1 MLARRTAWRFPH
13 RRSARSSKEFR
24 AAGALSGVVVWS
36 VQTILT
42 AARLLTPAEVIDK
55 PVIAIDDGAIV
66 SIASR
71 DGAEAPADRHVDF
84 ADCTL
89 VPAFFDVHIHGS
101 GGHDAMEATE
111 PALNHIGG
119 FLARRGVGAY
129 FATTVTAPLDTL
141 LRSLAGLA
149 KRMSGPL
156 EGARPVGIHLE
167 GPFLSPHKR
176 GCHVESQLLV
186 PSVSLFDRLWQ
197 AAEGHIRLMTIA
209 PELPGAEETI
219 AHATRVGVRISLGHS
234 NAQGDAARRGIA
246 AGAISAT
253 HTFNA
258 MRAFDHRDPGL
269 LAEVLTN
276 DRLFAEI
283 ICDGLHVDPAAVRL
297 FRRAKGP
304 DRAMLVTD
312 AMAGTGMPDGNYRL
326 GEMDVRVQNGRCVA
340 GDANTLAGSTLTLD
354 RAVRNYAEFTGATLI
369 EAVGLATR
377 NPARMTGLDA
387 EIGSLAAGRSADIAV
402 LSPKNEVLETF
413 LRGRP
418 CVSDAVTFNG

>member
-1 MLARRTAWRFPH
+1 VR
-13 RRSARSSKEFR
+13 
-24 AAGALSGVVVWS
+24 
-36 VQTILT
+36 TILT
-42 AARLLTPAEVIDK
+42 AARLLTPAEVLERPI
-55 PVIAIDDGAIV
+55 VVIDDGAIAE
-66 SIASR
+66 IATSN
-71 DGAEAPADRHVDF
+71 GSELPAGRHVDF
-84 ADCTL
+84 PDCTL
-89 VPAFFDVHIHGS
+89 IPALFDVHIHGS
-101 GGHDAMEATE
+101 GGRDAMEATDS
-111 PALNHIGG
+111 ALNHIGT

-149 KRMSGPL
+149 KLLHTPL
-156 EGARPVGIHLE
+156 EGARPAGIHLE

-176 GCHVESQLLV
+176 GAHAENQLLTPAV
-186 PSVSLFDRLWQ
+186 ALFDRLWQ

-219 AHATRVGVRISLGHS
+219 AHATQLGVRISLGHS
-234 NAQGDAARRGIA
+234 NAEGDAARRGVA
-246 AGAISAT
+246 AGAASAT

-269 LAEVLTN
+269 LGEVLTN

-304 DRAMLVTD
+304 DRALLVTD

-326 GEMDVRVQNGRCVA
+326 GELEVRVKDGRCVI
-340 GDANTLAGSTLTLD
+340 GDNTLAGSTLTLD
-354 RAVRNYAEFTGATLI
+354 RAVRNYAEFTGAPLS
-369 EAVGLATR
+369 EAIALATR
-377 NPARMTGLDA
+377 NPARMAGMGA
-387 EIGSLAAGRSADIAV
+387 EIGTLAAGRSADVAV
-402 LSPKNEVLETF
+402 LSPRHEVLETF

-418 CVSDAVTFNG
+418 CAGGAVTFSG

>member
-1 MLARRTAWRFPH
+1 MR
-13 RRSARSSKEFR
+13 
-24 AAGALSGVVVWS
+24 
-36 VQTILT
+36 TILT
-42 AARLLTPAEVIDK
+42 AARLLSPNGVIERPVVVLDDG
-55 PVIAIDDGAIV
+55 VIA
-66 SIASR
+66 SIATR
-71 DGAEAPADRHVDF
+71 EGLEVPAGRHVDF
-84 ADCTL
+84 PDCML
-89 VPAFFDVHIHGS
+89 IPALFDVHIHGC
-101 GGHDAMEATE
+101 GGHDAMEATDS
-111 PALNHIGG
+111 ALHYIGT
-119 FLARRGVGAY
+119 FLTRRGVGAY

-149 KRMSGPL
+149 KLLHAPL

-176 GCHVESQLLV
+176 GCHVESQLLT
-186 PSVSLFDRLWQ
+186 PSVALFDRLWQ

-219 AHATRVGVRISLGHS
+219 AHATRLGVRISLGHS
-234 NAQGDAARRGIA
+234 DAQADAARRGVA
-246 AGAISAT
+246 AGAASAT

-276 DRLFAEI
+276 DALFAEI

-304 DRAMLVTD
+304 DRALLVTD

-326 GEMDVRVQNGRCVA
+326 GEMEVRVQNGRCVA
-340 GDANTLAGSTLTLD
+340 GDGNTLAGSTLTLD
-354 RAVRNYAEFTGATLI
+354 RAVRNYAEYTGASLT

-377 NPARMTGLDA
+377 NPAHMAGLDG
-387 EIGSLAAGRSADIAV
+387 EIGALAPGRSADLVV
-402 LSPKNEVLETF
+402 LSARHEVLETF
-413 LRGRP
+413 LRGRA
-418 CVSDAVTFNG
+418 CVNDAVSFSG